1 MRASVAIYGRLMQEL
16 RNLTDLPREAF
27 FRLPAIL
34 HLTGL
39 SRSVLYSMIKERRF
53 PAPRRLSKSAS
64 GWRVGEV
71 RDWLSD
77 PESWVPKASKSP

>member
-1 MRASVAIYGRLMQEL
+1 MQES
-16 RNLTDLPREAF
+16 RNYFDLPREGF
-27 FRLPAIL
+27 FRLPAVL

-39 SRSVLYSMIKERRF
+39 SRSVLYSMVKEQRF
-53 PAPRRLSKSAS
+53 PAPKKLSKSAS

-77 PESWVPKASKSP
+77 PESWQAAGRK

>member
-1 MRASVAIYGRLMQEL
+1 MQDL
-16 RNLTDLPREAF
+16 RNLSDLPPEAF
-27 FRLPAIL
+27 FRLPAVL

-39 SRSVLYSMIKERRF
+39 SRSVLYTLVREGRF
-53 PAPRRLSKSAS
+53 PASRRLSKSAS

-77 PESWVPKASKSP
+77 PEGWLRNGRESR